1 MQVKKTQIYI
11 VLMFAVFP
19 AFDALPFSES
29 TSDCHPRIRDAYFS
43 TLLQANEQWLCDIC
57 APVTLY
63 LPPWIVAETTPS
75 GRYPVIPVFGAKP
88 VMPYLISPWV
98 VWDATTKSGT
108 TVFGTTVT
116 IKGLPNP
123 LVTALLVP
131 WKSDMKEF
139 WARSRLARWQER

>member
-1 MQVKKTQIYI
+1 MSLKKLQIYI
-11 VLMFAVFP
+11 VLMFTVFP
-19 AFDALPFSES
+19 AFDSRPFLQPI
-29 TSDCHPRIRDAYFS
+29 SDCHSCIRDVYFS
-43 TLLQANEQWLCDIC
+43 TLLPADKQWLCDIC
-57 APVTLY
+57 APVMLY
-63 LPPWIVAETTPS
+63 LPPWIVAETIPS

-88 VMPYLISPWV
+88 VMPYLTSPWV

-123 LVTALLVP
+123 LVTDLLVP

-139 WARSRLARWQER
+139 WARSRLARW